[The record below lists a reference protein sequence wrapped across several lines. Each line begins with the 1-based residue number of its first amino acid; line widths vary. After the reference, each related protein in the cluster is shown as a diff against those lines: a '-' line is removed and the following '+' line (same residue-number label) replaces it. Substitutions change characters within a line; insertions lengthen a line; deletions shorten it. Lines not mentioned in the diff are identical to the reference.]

1 MSTAKKRKVPTTRG
15 ETIQKRR
22 KRRRERESI
31 GQGREENGKEE
42 WTQTRM
48 YRNRYERFMSG
59 L

>member
-1 MSTAKKRKVPTTRG
+1 MSTAKKSSYN
-15 ETIQKRR
+15 KRR
-22 KRRRERESI
+22 GNSKKKEKPKGNRERI
-31 GQGREENGKEE
+31 GQEREENGKEE